1 VIRRDPTLA
10 RHLRGWA
17 VLSLWFAAASAVAL
31 VIIHVAGW

>member
-1 VIRRDPTLA
+1 MRRDPMLA

-17 VLSLWFAAASAVAL
+17 VLTLWSGAAVAVAL

>member
-17 VLSLWFAAASAVAL
+17 VLTLWCGAVVAVAL
-31 VIIHVAGW
+31 VIIHVTGW

>member
-17 VLSLWFAAASAVAL
+17 VLTLWFAAGWAVAL
-31 VIIHVAGW
+31 AIIHVAGW